1 MFSTARY
8 VGAGAFLLL
17 LVSVGWAQSDFP
29 PQQNPQWDLSVWIA
43 GATGEEHLNSFTE
56 AQIFSGGIFVGKVVT
71 GEMGRGWRRGN
82 LEFGMSVMPL
92 FVHLTP
98 SRLYGGGFEPVVLR
112 WQILRGDSATHVRR
126 VMPYIELAGGGVRT
140 NANLPTGK
148 TSDFNFTA
156 RGGGGIQILARE
168 RQAVDIGCRWWHI
181 SNANLGVQN
190 PEFNGIQVSLG
201 YHWFK

>member
-1 MFSTARY
+1 MFSKARQ
-8 VGAGAFLLL
+8 VGTWALLL
-17 LVSVGWAQSDFP
+17 LLLSASWAQSDFP
-29 PQQNPQWDLSVWIA
+29 KEQNPRWDIGTWIA

-56 AQIFSGGIFVGKVVT
+56 AQILSGGVFVGKVVT
-71 GEMGRGWRRGN
+71 GEIGRGWRRGE

-98 SRLYGGGFEPVVLR
+98 TRLYGGGFEPVVLR
-112 WQILRGDSATHVRR
+112 WHILRWDSATHDAR
-126 VMPYIELAGGGVRT
+126 VMPYIELAGGAVRT
-140 NANLPTGK
+140 NANLPTGD

-156 RGGGGIQILARE
+156 RGGGGIQIFARE

-190 PEFNGIQVSLG
+190 PEFNGIQVSLA